1 MLLFYK
7 SKEHKMKPKIGDL
20 ALFISKYLA
29 ALHACGAFVSREN
42 RCTQRIAHAYGYD
55 ISINFFFNNTALT
68 LKDKQNPHIKE
79 TLVLSNP
86 AVQINLAELR
96 ELSALSWHIHDDRP
110 ELAQCYEHLKTAKE
124 RNIKVRNIWVV
135 LLVVG
140 ISFGALC
147 RLFGGDFVAM
157 AFTFA
162 ATFSGA
168 GLRHLLTLWGI
179 DIRLQYIFLSFY
191 SSAFVAFF
199 GGIWAAYFGEFSM
212 HIAIATSILY
222 LIPGIFFINCV
233 IDILDNHVLVGFSRI
248 VNIAILITC
257 MAIGVYL
264 TLVIFE
270 LGALA

>member
-1 MLLFYK
+1 
-7 SKEHKMKPKIGDL
+7 MKPKIGDL

-124 RNIKVRNIWVV
+124 RNSKERNIWAV

-162 ATFSGA
+162 ATFK
-168 GLRHLLTLWGI
+168 HKKK
-179 DIRLQYIFLSFY
+179 
-191 SSAFVAFF
+191 
-199 GGIWAAYFGEFSM
+199 E
-212 HIAIATSILY
+212 
-222 LIPGIFFINCV
+222 
-233 IDILDNHVLVGFSRI
+233 
-248 VNIAILITC
+248 
-257 MAIGVYL
+257 
-264 TLVIFE
+264 
-270 LGALA
+270 